1 MEGFEIHDKKRTT
14 GGTRTRNPRLT
25 HWLLEIFA
33 TNRRRR
39 PMPYPLGHGG
49 TQKTKVSL
57 PVADMTNIDI
67 DFSSLNLKRNS
78 SYIIFN
84 VWKQC

>member
-1 MEGFEIHDKKRTT
+1 
-14 GGTRTRNPRLT
+14 
-25 HWLLEIFA
+25 
-33 TNRRRR
+33 
-39 PMPYPLGHGG
+39 MPYPLGHGG